1 MLVMVLDELFL
12 LMVEEGILLLAVMM
26 NKMVKIL
33 VLVDSS
39 AVDELSDSE
48 VVGKVVELLDSIREL
63 VKL

>member
-1 MLVMVLDELFL
+1 MLDEQCL